1 MIGEEPHPAYTTP
14 SSPYANYRFAG
25 WESSGGGGF
34 ADPTAAQTTF
44 TMPSSDTVV
53 TAKFSAIPVDDGSE
67 LRPGDVGAAG
77 SFSDGDMISDWA
89 RAATELMQ
97 EYGILTGKPG
107 NVADP
112 QGNATRA
119 GACTVVMRLILA
131 VLNR

>member
-1 MIGEEPHPAYTTP
+1 M
-14 SSPYANYRFAG
+14 
-25 WESSGGGGF
+25 
-34 ADPTAAQTTF
+34 
-44 TMPSSDTVV
+44 